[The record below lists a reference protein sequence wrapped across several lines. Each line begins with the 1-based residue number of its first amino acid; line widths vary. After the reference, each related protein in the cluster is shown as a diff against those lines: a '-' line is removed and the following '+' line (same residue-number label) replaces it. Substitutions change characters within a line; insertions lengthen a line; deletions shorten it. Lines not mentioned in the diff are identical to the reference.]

1 MFVPV
6 RLIFSYIENRQV
18 GCSKLHEHES
28 NLSSNRQHAQ
38 QNLKISA

>member
-6 RLIFSYIENRQV
+6 RMIFSYIENRQV
-18 GCSKLHEHES
+18 GCSKLHES
-28 NLSSNRQHAQ
+28 NFSSNRQHAQ